1 MFLLLTK
8 KIGIRTNTSN
18 FLYRKSISVNLY
30 QLLLACL
37 MMSILKFFFC
47 KKKLNVMIRKNWW
60 MNIKK
65 KKLWISIWNDISIW
79 IFKAEILKAE
89 LLKFNLHYEDNHIYF
104 YFSLII
110 WKIYETKIFSTN
122 NEFEFKFSKF
132 IIFDSIY
139 FDFWK

>member
-89 LLKFNLHYEDNHIYF
+89 LLKFNFHYEDNHIYF

-110 WKIYETKIFSTN
+110 WKIYETKIFLTN

>member
-37 MMSILKFFFC
+37 MISILKFFFC

-89 LLKFNLHYEDNHIYF
+89 LLKFNFHYEDNHIYF

-110 WKIYETKIFSTN
+110 WKIYETKIFLTN

>member
-47 KKKLNVMIRKNWW
+47 KKKLNIMIRKNWW

-89 LLKFNLHYEDNHIYF
+89 LLKFNFHYEDNHIYF

-110 WKIYETKIFSTN
+110 WKIYETKIFLTN